1 MKKTLIA
8 FSPGFATLAVQAK
21 DIVDSAVTA
30 GSFKTLASALSKA
43 QMWPEDGAAAA

>member
-30 GSFKTLASALSKA
+30 GSFKTLASGDRRLNRPQQSPDVA
-43 QMWPEDGAAAA
+43 